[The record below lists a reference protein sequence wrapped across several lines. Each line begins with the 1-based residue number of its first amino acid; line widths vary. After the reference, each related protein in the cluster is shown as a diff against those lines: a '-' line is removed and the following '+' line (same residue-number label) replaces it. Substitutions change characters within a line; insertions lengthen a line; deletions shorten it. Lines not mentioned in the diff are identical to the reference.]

1 MQCYLVTS
9 ACQGELPV
17 VEVKNLNPLT
27 QGKIETFSTERK
39 ELFFFLF
46 FLSAVHLRAYSKRLS
61 GLRVST
67 QHTLSFHLWKEST
80 RHRRLR
86 CVRSY
91 RRLSNLSNLSVF
103 CRSSRLLNT
112 IKYLICPCD
121 ANILANM
128 VITQKSCTVGMI
140 MIMLIC

>member
-1 MQCYLVTS
+1 MHAVLLSHFSLSGRITRGGSEKSKSFNSRQNW
-9 ACQGELPV
+9 
-17 VEVKNLNPLT
+17 NL
-27 QGKIETFSTERK
+27 FHW